1 MFSRLPD
8 LDGHP
13 YRRYIQSE
21 CKPTTKKTA
30 ENGGADDGGKTT
42 KQPKNRLTF
51 AKWGYF
57 WGYFII

>member
-8 LDGHP
+8 GHP
-13 YRRYIQSE
+13 YGIFNPNANQPR
-21 CKPTTKKTA
+21 KKTA